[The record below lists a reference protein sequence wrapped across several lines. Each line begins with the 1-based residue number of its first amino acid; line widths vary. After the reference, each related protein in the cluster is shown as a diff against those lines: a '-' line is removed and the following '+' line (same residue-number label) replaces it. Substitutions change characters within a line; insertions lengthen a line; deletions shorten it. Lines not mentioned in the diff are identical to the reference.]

1 MDMNRWR
8 PGQASF
14 RFNHMHL
21 TLYQYKSHKVIGKT
35 KVSVRQ
41 KRRFPVLRCGLA
53 GSWLFHYCPVVGFQI
68 NDGTIII
75 PNPLSLGK
83 YIKRWRNSTSIKVTK
98 YKMNELLLTFMQK
111 YIYPLKK
118 GTNRTTKEV
127 SHLMNTRVSNKN
139 SLFDNIHRNCRK
151 INLYLQFCYK

>member
-35 KVSVRQ
+35 IVSVRK

-53 GSWLFHYCPVVGFQI
+53 GSWLFHYCPVVCFQI

-75 PNPLSLGK
+75 PYPWSLEFDTVK
-83 YIKRWRNSTSIKVTK
+83 ETK

-118 GTNRTTKEV
+118 GTSRTTKEV

-139 SLFDNIHRNCRK
+139 GLFDNIHRNCRK
-151 INLYLQFCYK
+151 INLYLQFCYQ